1 MPILSETS
9 VSKIWLVK
17 LIDQFQKLKEYHED
31 SLTAEEKCNTTVS
44 GAQSPAEESNKT
56 NTLIK
61 DLLEASQDK
70 FLQDLAAHNKS
81 IQELQGKAQD
91 LDQKVHQ
98 LAHKVSLSF
107 SNQYNVPLLS
117 IMVPQYLKSSR
128 DIVFWRHTKI
138 KSSVG
143 LKIENAFFSWKIINY
158 Q

>member
-1 MPILSETS
+1 MKLVLIETS
-9 VSKIWLVK
+9 LSYCKICLVK
-17 LIDQFQKLKEYHED
+17 LIDQFQKIKKYHED
-31 SLTAEEKCNTTVS
+31 SLKAEEKCNTTVS
-44 GAQSPAEESNKT
+44 GAQSPVEESNNT

-107 SNQYNVPLLS
+107 SNQYIVPLLS
-117 IMVPQYLKSSR
+117 IMVPQCLKSCR
-128 DIVFWRHTKI
+128 DIVFWRQTQK
-138 KSSVG
+138 
-143 LKIENAFFSWKIINY
+143 
-158 Q
+158 